1 MEITTLQ
8 AQINNGGTLPKI
20 MTQNGEISN
29 VRKQIADNTN
39 QTLNK
44 FDSFSETK
52 NVSDDAGIYSPYM
65 LSKNETN
72 KVSASVTYAT
82 SSNISGS
89 NSIIAKNQL
98 KFAKQAGISLNSS
111 MQPIVNSATDAKAAQ
126 VYFNLLKT
134 PVKKEVASKYVLNQN
149 DSSKKYYGNCCK
161 TSCEMM
167 AQINSNG
174 TKSANGTTDKIG
186 TSSRVDG
193 GKTYSPTQSGF
204 KDYSGLTKEELSNI
218 IVSEIDQGRVVQL
231 HTSYQNSSG
240 QVNEHWVVVTGYT
253 LDSSGRISTTV
264 QNGREYITGLAGIDP
279 WNDVGGRTQ
288 VTDNLGKNATV
299 SSTGQW
305 LNTSTG
311 GYQVRTYKP

>member
-1 MEITTLQ
+1 MTINEIQTNVNQ
-8 AQINNGGTLPKI
+8 ASAYPVMQSGAKT
-20 MTQNGEISN
+20 S
-29 VRKQIADNTN
+29 NTN
-39 QTLNK
+39 SADTAKGQIVSNNTDTFTLSN
-44 FDSFSETK
+44 SSEEVT
-52 NVSDDAGIYSPYM
+52 GIYAPDI
-65 LSKNETN
+65 
-72 KVSASVTYAT
+72 ASVNGTNAT
-82 SSNISGS
+82 SSNISGTS
-89 NSIIAKNQL
+89 SIISNK
-98 KFAKQAGISLNSS
+98 KKTFAKQVGISLNSS
-111 MQPIVNSATDAKAAQ
+111 LQPIVNSQSDATKAQ
-126 VYFNLLKT
+126 KYYSLLCK
-134 PVKKEVASKYVLNQN
+134 PVKKTVSSSYVLNQN
-149 DSSKKYYGNCCK
+149 DSSKKYYGNCCR

-167 AQINSNG
+167 AQINSKG

-186 TSSRVDG
+186 TTSRVDG

-240 QVNEHWVVVTGYT
+240 QVGEHWVVVTGYT
-253 LDSSGRISTTV
+253 LDSTGKISTTV

-288 VTDNLGKNATV
+288 VTDNLGKNTTV